1 MKVLK
6 CRFPK
11 CIRLLPLFLPTPT
24 GPANSSF
31 CSAGIFNIFSGAFL
45 AFTVMLAKKNM
56 EQKTISIM

>member
-1 MKVLK
+1 MKV
-6 CRFPK
+6 FTNVDFQNVFG
-11 CIRLLPLFLPTPT
+11 FLPTPT